1 MVAANGTIAGTVTNA
16 SGSAIADATVAAD
29 SQSNIT
35 DINGNYTISI
45 GSGTYTLTASA
56 TGYQSDSTSVTVTS
70 GATVTQ
76 NFALTPSLPPEGTFN
91 ISGFKI
97 DNSTGMGLANWNITL
112 TKPDNTVLNNV
123 TDSNGMYQF
132 MNLSNGTYTITEEMQ
147 PGWTNVSAM
156 PMTVTI
162 TGSDMMN
169 QNFTNIM
176 QLPPG
181 GAFNIS
187 GFKIDNSTGMGL
199 ANWNITLTKP
209 DNTVLNNV
217 TDSSGMYQFMNLPN
231 GTYTVTEQMQPGW
244 TNVSAMPMDSHHTAC
259 GQDEPELH

>member
-35 DINGNYTISI
+35 DLNGNYTISI

-56 TGYQSDSTSVTVTS
+56 AGYQSNSTSVTVTS

-76 NFALTPSLPPEGTFN
+76 NFALTPSLPPEETFN

-112 TKPDNTVLNNV
+112 TKPDSTVL
-123 TDSNGMYQF
+123 T
-132 MNLSNGTYTITEEMQ
+132 
-147 PGWTNVSAM
+147 
-156 PMTVTI
+156 
-162 TGSDMMN
+162 
-169 QNFTNIM
+169 
-176 QLPPG
+176 
-181 GAFNIS
+181 
-187 GFKIDNSTGMGL
+187 
-199 ANWNITLTKP
+199 
-209 DNTVLNNV
+209 NV

-231 GTYTVTEQMQPGW
+231 GTYTIAEQMQPGW
-244 TNVSAMPMDSHHTAC
+244 TNVSAMTMEVTINGSDMMNQNFTNRQLQPGETPNISGANINSILPSTEIVNNQAGENRTFSITVDQLADISWQINGTEVSSATNVISSSYVSSAAAGYMECYGSCLEH
-259 GQDEPELH
+259 